1 MAPRFSLSTPG
12 RNPRVRGDP
21 QPRRVLMA
29 TCNQQQPPLLSL
41 ELPNEFEDLSGLI
54 QTDLKVIVSALG
66 ERANDRL
73 LLTRRETQQ
82 LRRSLWNNL
91 SRAINES
98 VEPLSA
104 DRR

>member
-1 MAPRFSLSTPG
+1 
-12 RNPRVRGDP
+12 
-21 QPRRVLMA
+21 MA
-29 TCNQQQPPLLSL
+29 TCNQHTSLHSL

-54 QTDLKVIVSALG
+54 QTDLKVIVSALVQRAG
-66 ERANDRL
+66 ERL

-91 SRAINES
+91 TQAVNDA